1 MGVAVA
7 DMVKNPLF
15 LGIVALVEKQY
26 LCSPKRNSIF
36 DNFTIYNFTNYNFTI
51 INSKLSNLNSKLNK
65 RYLI

>member
-36 DNFTIYNFTNYNFTI
+36 DNFTIYNFTI
-51 INSKLSNLNSKLNK
+51 INSKLSNLNSKLSTLN
-65 RYLI
+65 

>member
-26 LCSPKRNSIF
+26 LCSPKRTSIF
-36 DNFTIYNFTNYNFTI
+36 DNFTIYNFTIYNFTIYNFTI
-51 INSKLSNLNSKLNK
+51 INSKLSILNCQL
-65 RYLI
+65 